1 MVQNWRYFWWYGT
14 GFGIGFWAFVL
25 NYMFKTWFRIRG
37 LFDCLEPVFG
47 SDFEHSYLITCSK
60 FGSEFAVFWWSG
72 TGLEIGFWAFVF
84 NYKRF
89 WRKKYMI
96 LIVSSSF
103 FEPSVWRYVF
113 FTRFLLCFFDLNG
126 KSWFNHESS
135 TSYLSTPAKH
145 CSKISVF

>member
-1 MVQNWRYFWWYGT
+1 
-14 GFGIGFWAFVL
+14 
-25 NYMFKTWFRIRG
+25 MFKTWFRIRG
-37 LFDCLEPVFG
+37 LFDDLGAFVFNYVLKTG
-47 SDFEHSYLITCSK
+47 IKNSWFFMVWDRFSDRILSIRIELHVHILVQNLRY
-60 FGSEFAVFWWSG
+60 FWWSG

-126 KSWFNHESS
+126 KSWFNHENS